1 VGMGLATLMEWA
13 AEWLEQREPDRER
26 RWRYATPLLLLALI
40 TLAGNRL
47 TASRAGETLARDFAF
62 DILQSAEPYGVLVTA
77 GDNDTFPL
85 WYAQEVEGIRKDV
98 TVVNLSLANTDWYL
112 RQLQRRPLADFEPDK
127 APALYRGR
135 QWPKPTGRLLNFS
148 DAQLDGLQPVYFLE
162 QKTTVNLGG
171 VGVTLDP
178 AQLNRQYLEKAD
190 VIVLQAIR
198 DQLGKRPIYFSR
210 TVGPY
215 ADQFG
220 LTGYLEGQ
228 GFVRK
233 LHQEALAESDSIKAV
248 PGLGYV
254 NVPRTEA
261 LAFQVYH
268 RAAAARNR
276 PRGWVDRPSEGI
288 LATYGIVYQALA
300 QVLQKRNP
308 QEATQALVVADSIFK
323 NTTFGFTPPTE
334 R

>member
-1 VGMGLATLMEWA
+1 MEWA
-13 AEWLEQREPDRER
+13 AEWLEEREPDRER

-40 TLAGNRL
+40 PLAGNRL

-77 GDNDTFPL
+77 GDTDTFPL
-85 WYAQEVEGIRKDV
+85 WYAQEVEGIRKD
-98 TVVNLSLANTDWYL
+98 
-112 RQLQRRPLADFEPDK
+112 F
-127 APALYRGR
+127 
-135 QWPKPTGRLLNFS
+135 
-148 DAQLDGLQPVYFLE
+148 
-162 QKTTVNLGG
+162 TTVHLGG

-248 PGLGYV
+248 
-254 NVPRTEA
+254 
-261 LAFQVYH
+261 
-268 RAAAARNR
+268 
-276 PRGWVDRPSEGI
+276 
-288 LATYGIVYQALA
+288 
-300 QVLQKRNP
+300 
-308 QEATQALVVADSIFK
+308 
-323 NTTFGFTPPTE
+323 
-334 R
+334 

>member
-1 VGMGLATLMEWA
+1 MGLATLMEWA
-13 AEWLEQREPDRER
+13 AEWLEEREPDLER

-40 TLAGNRL
+40 PLAGNRL
-47 TASRAGETLARDFAF
+47 TPSRL
-62 DILQSAEPYGVLVTA
+62 
-77 GDNDTFPL
+77 
-85 WYAQEVEGIRKDV
+85 
-98 TVVNLSLANTDWYL
+98 
-112 RQLQRRPLADFEPDK
+112 
-127 APALYRGR
+127 
-135 QWPKPTGRLLNFS
+135 
-148 DAQLDGLQPVYFLE
+148 
-162 QKTTVNLGG
+162 
-171 VGVTLDP
+171 GVTLDP
-178 AQLNRQYLEKAD
+178 APLDRQYLEKAD
-190 VIVLQAIR
+190 VVVLEAIR
-198 DQLGKRPIYFSR
+198 DQMGKRPIYFSR

-300 QVLQKRNP
+300 PGLQK
-308 QEATQALVVADSIFK
+308 L
-323 NTTFGFTPPTE
+323 
-334 R
+334 